1 MHIEWSEFK
10 EFRKERE
17 KIQKEDKLYLL
28 IDFIISFYNIH
39 SLERIFEILKKDTL
53 SLLMMKKRGIKSLED
68 LDKYIKLYG
77 SKFQKIY

>member
-1 MHIEWSEFK
+1 MHIEWGEFK

-28 IDFIISFYNIH
+28 IDFIVSFYNIH
-39 SLERIFEILKKDTL
+39 SLERIFEILKSDTL
-53 SLLMMKKRGIKSLED
+53 SFLMMKKRGIKGLDDLER
-68 LDKYIKLYG
+68 YIKLYG

>member
-28 IDFIISFYNIH
+28 IDFIVSFYNIH
-39 SLERIFEILKKDTL
+39 SLERIFEILKSDTL
-53 SLLMMKKRGIKSLED
+53 SLLMMKKRGIKGLED
-68 LDKYIKLYG
+68 LERYIKLYG

>member
-28 IDFIISFYNIH
+28 IDFIVSFYNIH
-39 SLERIFEILKKDTL
+39 SLERIFEILKSDTL
-53 SLLMMKKRGIKSLED
+53 SLLMMKKRGIKDLED
-68 LDKYIKLYG
+68 LERYIKLYG

>member
-1 MHIEWSEFK
+1 MHIEWGEFK

-28 IDFIISFYNIH
+28 IDFIVSFYNIH
-39 SLERIFEILKKDTL
+39 SLERIFEILKSDTL
-53 SLLMMKKRGIKSLED
+53 SLLMMKKRGIKGLED
-68 LDKYIKLYG
+68 LERYIKLYG